1 MLIYCFKI
9 YCFGKKEEKREFM
22 NDNYFAIVGQR
33 AYNHVRSLNVFW
45 SISEWIVGRKM
56 KLDW

>member
-9 YCFGKKEEKREFM
+9 YCFVKKRGKGEFM

-33 AYNHVRSLNVFW
+33 AYNHVNSLNVF
-45 SISEWIVGRKM
+45 
-56 KLDW
+56 

>member
-1 MLIYCFKI
+1 MFCKKR
-9 YCFGKKEEKREFM
+9 GKGEFM

-33 AYNHVRSLNVFW
+33 AYNHVKSLNVFC
-45 SISEWIVGRKM
+45 SMSEWIVGAVGRKM